1 MTTLSR
7 RSALSG
13 AAAVSVAALSGIPAA
28 QAETPNTT
36 IGQASGA
43 LGASILALYKKPA
56 NTAAFDSY
64 YSTHHA
70 PLAKT
75 LPGLQ
80 SYTLSRAL
88 TDKDP
93 YYLVAI
99 LTFPSMDAVK
109 SALGS
114 PQGKAVV
121 DDLKNFAQAGVQVLA
136 FENVPA

>member
-1 MTTLSR
+1 MITLSR

-13 AAAVSVAALSGIPAA
+13 AAASVAVLSGISAA
-28 QAETPNTT
+28 QAEATNTT
-36 IGQASGA
+36 IGQAGA
-43 LGASILALYKKPA
+43 PPGASILALYKKPA
-56 NTAAFDSY
+56 NPATFDSY

-75 LPGLQ
+75 MPGLQ

-109 SALGS
+109 TALGS

-121 DDLKNFAQAGVQVLA
+121 DDLKNFAQAGVQVMA

>member
-1 MTTLSR
+1 MRTLTR

-13 AAAVSVAALSGIPAA
+13 AAATVAALSGMASA
-28 QAETPNTT
+28 QADTTKTT
-36 IGQASGA
+36 IGQATAARS
-43 LGASILALYKKPA
+43 ASILALYKKPA
-56 NTAAFDSY
+56 NQAAFDSY
-64 YSTHHA
+64 YTTHHA

-80 SYTLSRAL
+80 SYTVSRPL

-109 SALGS
+109 TALGS
-114 PQGKAVV
+114 SHGQAVV
-121 DDLKNFAQAGVQVLA
+121 ADLKNFAQAGVEVLT